1 MTSATDTEHRPRR
14 ARSRPPDH
22 HVHADIHANIH
33 DDRTTD
39 MTSPI
44 HTLTL
49 NNGVHM
55 PVLGFGV
62 YQVPAEEAERVV
74 TDALAAGYRH
84 IDTAAAYEN
93 ETGVGRAIA
102 ASGIP
107 REELF
112 ITTKLWIQDAGEPT
126 APAAFE
132 RSLQRLG
139 LDYLDL
145 YLIHQPYGDYY
156 GSWRALEKLNQDS
169 RARAIGVSNF
179 HPDRLIDLID
189 HTGIVPA
196 VNQIETHPFFQ
207 RGVDQD
213 VMRGRG
219 VQHESW
225 GPLGQGRDDL
235 LTHPVL
241 TEVASAHGKTV
252 AQVVLRW
259 LLQRDIVV
267 IPKSSR
273 PQRMAENLDIFDFS
287 LTKQEMTRIA
297 SLDTGTSAVF
307 DHRDPASVAAF
318 GPVRFDT

>member
-1 MTSATDTEHRPRR
+1 MPTHIP
-14 ARSRPPDH
+14 
-22 HVHADIHANIH
+22 
-33 DDRTTD
+33 TT
-39 MTSPI
+39 
-44 HTLTL
+44 TL
-49 NNGVHM
+49 NNGVQM

-62 YQVPAEEAERVV
+62 FQVPAEEAERVV

-84 IDTAAAYEN
+84 LDTAAAYEN
-93 ETGVGRAIA
+93 EAGVGRAIA

-112 ITTKLWIQDAGEPT
+112 VTTKLWIQDAGEQA
-126 APAAFE
+126 APAAFD

-156 GSWRALEKLNQDS
+156 GSWRAMEALNRTG

-179 HPDRLIDLID
+179 HPDRLVDLID
-189 HTGIVPA
+189 HTEVVPA

-207 RGVDQD
+207 RGTDHD
-213 VMRGRG
+213 VMRQRG

-235 LTHPVL
+235 LTHPLL
-241 TEVASAHGKTV
+241 TELATAHGKTV

-259 LLQRDIVV
+259 LLQRDTVV

-273 PQRMAENLDIFDFS
+273 PQRMTENLDVFDFS
-287 LTKQEMTRIA
+287 LTAEQMTRIA
-297 SLDTGTSAVF
+297 SLDTGVSAVF

-318 GPVRFDT
+318 GTVRFDT